1 MALGT
6 PQEQAQTLVLKFT
19 NEGSPHYF
27 LDPDTAKSIAKI
39 SVSNI
44 IEALESHGR
53 NFGII
58 GDMDSEWRYWNAV
71 DNEIDRIC

>member
-6 PQEQAQTLVLKFT
+6 PKDTAFELVTKFA
-19 NEGSPHYF
+19 NEGSPDYF
-27 LDPDTAKSIAKI
+27 LDPKTTKNIAKMN
-39 SVSNI
+39 VHFI

-58 GDMDSEWRYWNAV
+58 GDMDSEWRYWQAV
-71 DNEIDRIC
+71 SNEIDKF